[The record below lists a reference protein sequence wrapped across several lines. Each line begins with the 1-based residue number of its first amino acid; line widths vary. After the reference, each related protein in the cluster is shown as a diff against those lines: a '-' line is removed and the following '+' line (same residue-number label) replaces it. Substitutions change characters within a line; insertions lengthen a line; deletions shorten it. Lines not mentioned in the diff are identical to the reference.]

1 MNRGQ
6 RRARWQARFRQESG
20 DKAAAAGGPASAPV
34 AVPIGS
40 TRGPALA
47 RPQIGSVQLRIDE
60 LVLRGFGRGSE
71 RSIAQ
76 GLEHELGRML
86 SVRGVADGW
95 MHARSLEKASINKI
109 QILAGENGHSIG
121 KRLARAL
128 CQIPGKGNQ

>member
-6 RRARWQARFRQESG
+6 RRARWQARFRQENG
-20 DKAAAAGGPASAPV
+20 GKAAAVEGSSASV
-34 AVPIGS
+34 ALPIGS
-40 TRGPALA
+40 TRGPALPRQQVA
-47 RPQIGSVQLRIDE
+47 AVRLRIDE

-71 RSIAQ
+71 RSIAR
-76 GLEHELGRML
+76 GLERELGRML

-109 QILAGENGHSIG
+109 QIRAGENGHSIG
-121 KRLARAL
+121 KHLARAL